1 MSSEGRKNDIQMYYL
16 CNNDKND
23 KCKMLIET
31 INVIDLNKLL
41 KNQEYINKTNDI
53 TESVLNDKINEI
65 TKKLIVKPMTK
76 KNSYNIKKKCEKN
89 R

>member
-41 KNQEYINKTNDI
+41 K
-53 TESVLNDKINEI
+53 
-65 TKKLIVKPMTK
+65 
-76 KNSYNIKKKCEKN
+76 IKSI
-89 R
+89 